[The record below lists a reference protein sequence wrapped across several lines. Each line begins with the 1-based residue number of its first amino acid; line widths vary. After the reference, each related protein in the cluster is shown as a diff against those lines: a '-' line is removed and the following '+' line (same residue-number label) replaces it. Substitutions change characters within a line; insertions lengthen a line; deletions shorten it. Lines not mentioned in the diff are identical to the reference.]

1 MRILAFYWSAGYL
14 RPDSL
19 GLPEQQI
26 SIETHIQKVFVE
38 IIWTVWILNQI
49 IQYNNNMS

>member
-1 MRILAFYWSAGYL
+1 MRNLAFIGLQATWGLTRWAYL
-14 RPDSL
+14 S
-19 GLPEQQI
+19 
-26 SIETHIQKVFVE
+26 SIYQLKHIFRKVFAE